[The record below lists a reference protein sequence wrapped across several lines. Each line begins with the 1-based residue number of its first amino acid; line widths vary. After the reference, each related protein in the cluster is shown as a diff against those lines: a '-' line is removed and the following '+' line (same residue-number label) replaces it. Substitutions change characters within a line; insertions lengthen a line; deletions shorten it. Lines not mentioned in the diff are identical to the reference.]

1 MAKLLTCVEWGIKMI
16 DELFKYRSD
25 YIDAY
30 CELFY
35 GHTNWEYAESAD
47 PNVAVTIIVYK
58 KRDEDEN

>member
-1 MAKLLTCVEWGIKMI
+1 MI

-30 CELFY
+30 CDQFY